1 MAKNIHEYD
10 DIINLPHHQSPTRPH
25 MPNHDRAA
33 QFSPFAA
40 LTGHEDAVR
49 ETARLTEGKIQLD
62 EDAKIALD
70 EKLRFLLE
78 SGGRQQ
84 ASITYFE
91 PDNKKAGGAYLS
103 VTGIIKN
110 INGLK
115 RTVTME
121 DGTEIP
127 IDDILDIRE
136 GFSAAGRLT
145 EGDFL

>member
-1 MAKNIHEYD
+1 MAKNVHEYD
-10 DIINLPHHQSPTRPH
+10 DIINLPHHQSSTRPH
-25 MPNHDRAA
+25 MTNHDRAA

-62 EDAKIALD
+62 EDAKVDLD
-70 EKLRFLLE
+70 EKLHFLLE
-78 SGGRQQ
+78 SGDRQQ
-84 ASITYFE
+84 ATITYFE

-103 VTGIIKN
+103 VTGRVKN
-110 INGLK
+110 MNGLK

-136 GFSAAGRLT
+136 NFSAA
-145 EGDFL
+145 D